1 LGPRGVGGDLPS
13 GSDLGLVLIRSEP
26 QISRTKR
33 SKATPRPAP
42 VGESQAFRAFYLAYP
57 RKEKRPAA
65 RKAWLKGDCDM
76 IADRIMAGLERWQP
90 EYASREPDKIPHP
103 ATWLNN
109 EQWNDM
115 PPRRN
120 AAGAVDTQ
128 LDDLVRNLASGQ

>member
-1 LGPRGVGGDLPS
+1 MS
-13 GSDLGLVLIRSEP
+13 GSGLGLVLIRSGEE
-26 QISRTKR
+26 QISPIKGSRP
-33 SKATPRPAP
+33 SPKAPR

-65 RKAWLKGDCDM
+65 LRAWLKAEGDL
-76 IADRIMAGLERWQP
+76 IAESIMAGLARWQP

-115 PPRRN
+115 PPRRSG
-120 AAGAVDTQ
+120 AGEGATDLDAMVRDLAGA
-128 LDDLVRNLASGQ
+128 AK